1 MRKEEENMANDIQAW
16 RIGAY
21 VREAIVSAFNKS
33 VQYPS
38 EPMTIAQKKS
48 AQKTSRDAADEFR
61 AFLAHYKR
69 PSV

>member
-1 MRKEEENMANDIQAW
+1 MANDIQAW

-33 VQYPS
+33 AQYSS